1 MRAVAAAAAAAT
13 EWQAHSS
20 ENTMFSDIH
29 VGKLVSA
36 AGAANTEEQQTRS
49 EAEKTRGCPLYAK
62 CADAR
67 RVV

>member
-1 MRAVAAAAAAAT
+1 
-13 EWQAHSS
+13 
-20 ENTMFSDIH
+20 MFSDIH

-49 EAEKTRGCPLYAK
+49 EAEKTGGCPLYAK

>member
-1 MRAVAAAAAAAT
+1 
-13 EWQAHSS
+13 
-20 ENTMFSDIH
+20 MFSDIH

-36 AGAANTEEQQTRS
+36 AGAANTEEQQMRS